1 MLALLGSLKNAGVTP
16 PPDPNLIT
24 NSLRFR
30 RAASSSL
37 TRTFGSPT
45 NASEYTWSG
54 WVKRGQTGSLNFSLF
69 GAASLTTTY
78 LRFTTSNAISLF
90 INNVQ
95 AVLTTATFDDPL
107 AWFHVVYSQN
117 ATSQT
122 IYVNGIVVGIGTTA
136 PSVFNT
142 NIAHSIGSNGGSN
155 SFDGYLTEINFIDG
169 QALAAS
175 SFGEINST
183 TGQWSPKQYT
193 GTYGNNGFRL
203 RFNNTSSLS
212 ALTEDSSGRGN
223 NWTATNVSLT
233 SGVTYD
239 SMIDVP
245 VNYSDG
251 GNGRGNYAVLNPLT
265 SIANQVNANFNA
277 GNLETQGFAT
287 NAAIGSISM
296 DSGSWYWEIQYNAA
310 TADQIIG
317 IYKSPEATATTVTI
331 TPTTSVIGLKFN
343 ADTGELDYTVNGT
356 TYTSIATGLTGGDYV
371 PYAASA
377 INAKVI
383 YANFGQRPFQ
393 YTRPAGFNALNTNN
407 LPVPSII
414 NPANYMAVNLYTG
427 NESVRLINNTVNST
441 SFQPDLVWI
450 KARTATANHALF
462 DSVRGAQRYVSSSTT
477 TPETINADTLTAFNS
492 SGFNLGIDNTL
503 TNATGINYTA
513 WQWKKGIVPGLDIVS
528 YTGTGSVRTVSHN
541 LGIAP
546 SMIIIKRVSAGA
558 NENGVVYHKKL
569 SENNTIIL
577 NSASSALNTSYWNN
591 TAPTSTEF
599 TISAL
604 AGVNTSGVNYI
615 AYCFAEISGF
625 SKFTKYS
632 GNATV
637 NGPFTYCNFS
647 PKFFLLKAYTSA
659 FSNNWLIY
667 DASRGNI
674 LSLAPNSPNQELNTI
689 GIQIISNGFKIR
701 TAGSQPINSGDIL
714 VAAFAETPFK
724 YALAKF

>member
-1 MLALLGSLKNAGVTP
+1 MLALLGSLRKAGVTP

-30 RAASSSL
+30 RVASPSL

-54 WVKRGQTGSLNFSLF
+54 WVKRGQAGSLNFSLF

-95 AVLTTATFDDPL
+95 AVLTTATFNDLL

-122 IYVNGIVVGIGTTA
+122 IYVNGIVVGTGTTA
-136 PSVFNT
+136 PSIFNT

-155 SFDGYLTEINFIDG
+155 YFDGYLTEVNFIDG
-169 QALAAS
+169 QALAPS

-223 NWTATNVSLT
+223 NWTAANVSLT

-245 VNYSDG
+245 INYSDG

-265 SIANQVNANFNA
+265 AIPNQVNASFNA

-287 NAAIGSISM
+287 DAVIGSISM
-296 DSGSWYWEIQYNAA
+296 DSGSWYWEIQYNNA

-317 IYKSPEATATTVTI
+317 IYKSPETAAVTATI
-331 TPTTSVIGLKFN
+331 TPTTNVIGVRFN
-343 ADTGELDYTVNGT
+343 ADTGNLDYTVDGT
-356 TYTSIATGLTGGDYV
+356 TYTSIATGLTGGDYA

-377 INAKVI
+377 INSKVI

-393 YTRPAGFNALNTNN
+393 YTRPVGFNALNTNN

-427 NESVRLINNTVNST
+427 NESIRSINNTVNST

-450 KARTATANHALF
+450 KARTATTSHALF
-462 DSVRGAQRYVSSSTT
+462 DSVRGAQRYVSSDTT
-477 TPETINADTLTAFNS
+477 TPETINADTLIGFNS
-492 SGFNLGIDNTL
+492 NGFDLGVNNTL
-503 TNATGINYTA
+503 INATGINYTA

-558 NENGVVYHKKL
+558 NENGVVYHKKV
-569 SENNTIIL
+569 SENNTLIL
-577 NSASSALNTSYWNN
+577 NSALSALSTSYWNN

-604 AGVNTSGVNYI
+604 AGVNTSGANYI

-625 SKFTKYS
+625 SKFTKYT
-632 GNATV
+632 GNGTN

-647 PKFFLLKAYTSA
+647 PRFFLLKAYTSP

-674 LSLAPNSPNQELNTI
+674 LSLAPNSANSELNTV

-714 VAAFAETPFK
+714 VAAFAEAPFK